1 MHWNRLRLAEDLN
14 QTDKTDVYRLC
25 RSILSRNETMR
36 LDNKENKLLWHG
48 TKIEFMLSQHDGETI
63 LPLDHGQILNSYS
76 PWSVYWSSPN
86 F

>member
-36 LDNKENKLLWHG
+36 LDNKENKFVMTWNKDRIYAIA
-48 TKIEFMLSQHDGETI
+48 TRRWNYSATRSRSDTEFL
-63 LPLDHGQILNSYS
+63 
-76 PWSVYWSSPN
+76 
-86 F
+86 